1 MVAPIL
7 WVFALWWSSVDGF
20 VVNVLST
27 ISLTSSSD
35 EHSRH
40 RCHRHDTSSTRIF
53 ARKRKAKP
61 AQKSSA
67 YPVKKTTKSSRPT
80 SITLSK
86 IEVADDC
93 LIHVAQVSANDE
105 AFWNTA
111 DNPYGARTWP
121 PSLGIARYLWNS
133 DYLTHGHTERVFE
146 IGCGTGLVSQTTAR
160 KGIPTIATDISPIA
174 LDLTRTGW
182 KSTSV
187 SALFKNGQSN
197 LQTQIYDIQQPL
209 PEESF
214 QSKTLLVATCVL
226 YEGPLAEAMAERIA
240 QAFKQNLWI
249 IVGDDDT
256 GYREDGRAK
265 FEDLLKE
272 KSGIAPK
279 WKHGTVECA
288 SLGWRAKPFSYFE
301 LNAPAASDALSSDD
315 VNVKSPLAREAG
327 ASHASN

>member
-1 MVAPIL
+1 MLAPIL

-20 VVNVLST
+20 VVDVLST
-27 ISLTSSSD
+27 TSLTSSSD
-35 EHSRH
+35 EHPRH
-40 RCHRHDTSSTRIF
+40 RCHRHATSSTRIF
-53 ARKRKAKP
+53 ARKRRVKP
-61 AQKSSA
+61 TQSSSA

-93 LIHVAQVSANDE
+93 QIHVAQVSANDE

-121 PSLGIARYLWNS
+121 PSIGIARYLWNS
-133 DYLTHGHTERVFE
+133 DYLAHHIERVFE
-146 IGCGTGLVSQTTAR
+146 VGCGTGLVSQTTAR

-182 KSTSV
+182 KTTSA

-209 PEESF
+209 PEESLC